1 MNKGIWGDMKRIA
14 AFIVAGALALL
25 FCAGCAAG
33 SQPKLE
39 GASITGATLNE
50 QAAGERMMF
59 GITVAQA
66 GDPIGVDFRGSVSKG
81 SLRAQLVDAGGKVV
95 YQETAG
101 RGPFA
106 FNTTLRPEP
115 GQYLLGVAWD
125 GPVQAQYALVWR
137 PYPIEVPHVTPLAL
151 LPGLGM
157 LAVALGFVLYAAKR
171 RLGWRYL
178 GLGAL
183 AWVVTVALKFA
194 WAIPTEPPLARA
206 ISAALP
212 QWLATP
218 LLWVYAGVLTGGFEV
233 GVTYLALG
241 RTRLGYAPWKSALA
255 FGIGFGAVEAA
266 LLAVSPLVGVLIA
279 LTSPHSLPPAILE
292 SLVQLNNVLRGLAPV
307 WERFFVVWAHILANV
322 LIFHAL
328 AMRRPRWFW
337 LAFAYKTALDT
348 VAAAGQGLATGSLA
362 GMWAIEAFVG
372 VFGVLGWLGTR
383 WLQGRYPAPVE
394 ASPKRRAGLEAPR

>member
-1 MNKGIWGDMKRIA
+1 MRRLVA
-14 AFIVAGALALL
+14 LLLAGALGLL
-25 FCAGCAAG
+25 LCTGCATG
-33 SQPKLE
+33 SQPAEFE

-59 GITVAQA
+59 GVTVAQA
-66 GDPIGVDFRGSVSKG
+66 GDPIGVDFRGSVSEG
-81 SLRAQLVDAGGKVV
+81 SLRAQLVDAGGKAVW
-95 YQETAG
+95 QGTAG

-106 FNTTLRPEP
+106 FNTTARPEP
-115 GQYLLGVAWD
+115 GEYVLGVAWD
-125 GPVQAQYALVWR
+125 GPVQAQYALVWK
-137 PYPIEVPHVTPLAL
+137 PHPIEVPRVTLLAL

-157 LAVALGFVLYAAKR
+157 LAVALGFVLYAAAR

-194 WAIPTEPPLARA
+194 WAIPINPPLEHAL
-206 ISAALP
+206 SAVLP
-212 QWLATP
+212 QWMSAP
-218 LLWVYAGVLTGGFEV
+218 LFYLYAGVLTGAFEV
-233 GVTYLALG
+233 GVTYLVLG

-266 LLAVSPLVGVLIA
+266 LLAVSPLAGVLIA
-279 LTSPHSLPPAILE
+279 LTSPHMLPPAMLE
-292 SLVQLNNVLRGLAPV
+292 ALVQLNNVLRGLAPV
-307 WERFFVVWAHILANV
+307 WERFFVVWAHVLANV

-328 AMRRPRWFW
+328 AVGRPRWFW

-348 VAAAGQGLATGSLA
+348 VAAAGQGVAAGSLA

-383 WLQGRYPAPVE
+383 WLGRRYPTHAEAAP
-394 ASPKRRAGLEAPR
+394 K